1 MTGPESPRS
10 RSNGC
15 RAALSHHPQQTHTGG
30 RDCARPI
37 PPTHLCMHPNLSR
50 LFLRPQNE
58 GAGPVSQCLGAQRW
72 AEPACD
78 RVSHFSR
85 QARASEALGS
95 CAVRAGWE
103 VVCCVC
109 ARTSIAPR
117 RKQSTAR
124 VEAGEEVESRTSHGA
139 SQPPCTLST
148 RAAQRDRDEG
158 DGSQCPTKCKAVF
171 LYTKAERQ
179 RLRV

>member
-1 MTGPESPRS
+1 MRVPSLP
-10 RSNGC
+10 
-15 RAALSHHPQQTHTGG
+15 HPSACVETHRGTSTAPKTKAPDPSASAWEHKDG
-30 RDCARPI
+30 
-37 PPTHLCMHPNLSR
+37 
-50 LFLRPQNE
+50 QNQHAD
-58 GAGPVSQCLGAQRW
+58 G
-72 AEPACD
+72 
-78 RVSHFSR
+78 VSHFSR
-85 QARASEALGS
+85 QARASEALDS

-103 VVCCVC
+103 VVCCTC

-117 RKQSTAR
+117 MKQSTAR
-124 VEAGEEVESRTSHGA
+124 VEAGDEVESHTSYGA

-171 LYTKAERQ
+171 LRTKAERR